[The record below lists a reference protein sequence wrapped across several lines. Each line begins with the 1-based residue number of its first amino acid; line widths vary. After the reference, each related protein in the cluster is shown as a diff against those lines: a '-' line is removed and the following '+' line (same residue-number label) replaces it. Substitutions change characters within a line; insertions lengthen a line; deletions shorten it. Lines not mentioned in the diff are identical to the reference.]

1 MKITLEMIAEAA
13 DASISTVSRVL
24 SGHPAISERTADR
37 VRDAARKLNFPLRER
52 GESRD
57 VERSLENRTIAIVSL
72 GMERSLLSLPAVSL
86 AINGAEAELSR
97 RGARVLLSH
106 VPDLTTSPQ
115 LLRTKDL
122 AGIIVAGSSQGTII
136 GETHTELLEKLRQ
149 LPTVWL
155 VGRPEGCWGD
165 AVGSNDF
172 RAGQMAAEYLVARGH
187 RRLAFLNPKPDHL
200 VFIRRGAGFQARATA
215 LGAEV
220 TMISH
225 APMGGWTLPDRPA
238 LTTDAVEPLV
248 HDLLAMSPRPTAAFA
263 AADSVA
269 AAVYRAFAENGI
281 RAGADIS
288 LVSANNDESLTA
300 GLYPRLTTFDIHAE
314 QIGRM
319 AVTQLA
325 RRLVDPN
332 FPVSSEL
339 LLMPTLVERDSVRAL
354 S

>member
-13 DASISTVSRVL
+13 DASVSTVSRVF
-24 SGHPAISERTADR
+24 SGHPAISVRTAERDR
-37 VRDAARKLNFPLRER
+37 HAARKLNFPMRDR
-52 GESRD
+52 TESRD
-57 VERSLENRTIAIVSL
+57 SDRVLENRTIAIVSL

-86 AINGAEAELSR
+86 AINGAEAELSQ

-106 VPDLTTSPQ
+106 VPDLATSPQ

-122 AGIIVAGSSQGTII
+122 AGIIVAGSSQGTVISAAKS
-136 GETHTELLEKLRQ
+136 ELLNRLRQ
-149 LPTVWL
+149 VPTVWL
-155 VGRPEGCWGD
+155 LGRPEGCWGD

-172 RAGQMAAEYLVARGH
+172 LSGQMAADYLVAHGH
-187 RRLAFLNPKPDHL
+187 RHLAFLNPKPDHL
-200 VFIRRGAGFQARATA
+200 VFIRRGAGFRARAEA

-220 TMISH
+220 IMISQ
-225 APMGGWTLPDRPA
+225 APAGGWGLPDRAA

-248 HDLLAMSPRPTAAFA
+248 HKLLEMSPRPTAALA

-281 RAGADIS
+281 RVGADIS
-288 LVSANNDESLTA
+288 LVSANNDEPLSA

-319 AVTQLA
+319 AVMQLA

-339 LLMPTLVERDSVRAL
+339 LLVPTLVERDSVCDC